1 VPSCDPRFVGRARDG
16 HSSYKKGVSATWD
29 LSTLYAGPDD
39 PRIAADEAAARRGA
53 DAFAARHRAHVA
65 ELDAVHLAEAI
76 TTYESLCQQ
85 ARRPGFY
92 AYLLF
97 AADTQDERARRL
109 VDRTR
114 EAALGVANVFT
125 FFELELKAIPDD
137 AFARLVDHPVL
148 ADRRHWLGLVR
159 LRRPYTLSEPEERVV
174 NQKNLTGRGAL
185 VQLFDELSGS
195 LRFRVDD
202 RELTGEQV
210 LSLLY
215 EPDRALRERAYTA
228 FLDTY
233 ATHGVVWTS
242 VLNGLMQDH
251 RLECELRRVP
261 DPVLPTHL
269 DNEVRPETVHAM
281 MDATERHYELARRYF
296 RSKAKLLRLPR
307 LKNTDLYAPLGEA
320 PRRVAFDEARTLVL
334 DAFASFSPE
343 FAALAR
349 DFFERRWIDAAVR
362 PGKRL
367 GAFCASH
374 GPDTNPWVLLSY
386 TDRLR
391 DVATLAH
398 ELGHGVHDRLASR
411 HHALD
416 FLPPLTL
423 AETASVFGE
432 LTLTRALLDREPR
445 REVRRALLCA
455 KIEDTIA
462 TVFRQNVLTRF
473 EIAAHARRTHG
484 PLTADELGELWWTE
498 NAKLY
503 GDAVEMIPAYRWG
516 WSYIPHF
523 VHSRFYC
530 YAYVFGELLVLALY
544 QRHREEG
551 TAFVPRYLELLASGG
566 SEAPDVVL
574 GRLGFRIDEPSFWD
588 RGFAV
593 VRDLLGELE
602 TTLD

>member
-1 VPSCDPRFVGRARDG
+1 
-16 HSSYKKGVSATWD
+16 VSVTWD
-29 LSTLYAGPDD
+29 LSSLYAGPDD
-39 PRIAADEAAARRGA
+39 PRIAADLDDVRRDA
-53 DAFAARHRAHVA
+53 EAFATRHRGHVA
-65 ELDAVHLAEAI
+65 ELDARGVADAITAYEAI
-76 TTYESLCQQ
+76 EQR
-85 ARRPGFY
+85 ARRPGFF
-92 AYLLF
+92 AQLLF

-114 EAALGVANVFT
+114 EAAVGVANVLT

-137 AFARLVDHPVL
+137 AFARLADEPVL

-185 VQLFDELSGS
+185 VQLFDQLSGS

-202 RELTGEQV
+202 RELSGEET

-228 FLDTY
+228 FLDGY
-233 ATHGVVWTS
+233 ATHGVVWTAI
-242 VLNGLMQDH
+242 LNGLMQDH

-269 DNEVRPETVHAM
+269 DNEVEPATVDAM
-281 MDATERHYELARRYF
+281 MDATERHYDLAQRYF
-296 RSKAKLLRLPR
+296 RSKAKLLGLPR
-307 LKNTDLYAPLGEA
+307 LKNTDLYAPVDA
-320 PRRVAFDEARTLVL
+320 VTTRVPFDEARTLVL
-334 DAFASFSPE
+334 DAFATLSPE
-343 FAALAR
+343 LAALAR

-367 GAFCASH
+367 GAFCASL

-386 TDRLR
+386 TETPR

-398 ELGHGVHDRLASR
+398 ELGHGVHDRLAAR

-416 FLPPLTL
+416 YLPPLTL

-432 LTLTRALLDREPR
+432 MTLTRALLDREPR
-445 REVRRALLCA
+445 REARRALLCA

-473 EIAAHARRTHG
+473 EMAAHARRRNG
-484 PLTADELGELWWTE
+484 PLTADELGDLWWEE

-551 TAFVPRYLELLASGG
+551 AAFVPRYLELLAAGG
-566 SEAPDVVL
+566 SEAPHVVL
-574 GRLGFRIDEPSFWD
+574 GRLGFRIDEPRFWD

-593 VRDLLGELE
+593 VRDLLAELE
-602 TTLD
+602 TTL

>member
-1 VPSCDPRFVGRARDG
+1 MSV
-16 HSSYKKGVSATWD
+16 TWD
-29 LSTLYAGPDD
+29 LSSLYLGADD
-39 PRIAADEAAARRGA
+39 PSIKADLQTAREAA
-53 DAFAARHRAHVA
+53 DAFATEFRGRVGT
-65 ELDAVHLAEAI
+65 LDAGALAAAI
-76 TTYESLCQQ
+76 TAYEGLEQQ

-97 AADTQDERARRL
+97 AADTQSDVARRL

-114 EAALGVANVFT
+114 EAAVAIANVLT
-125 FFELELKAIPDD
+125 FFELELKTIPDGRFD
-137 AFARLVDHPVL
+137 AVVQDPAL
-148 ADRRHWLGLVR
+148 AERQHWLGLVR
-159 LRRPYTLSEPEERVV
+159 RRRPYTLSEPEERVV

-185 VQLFDELSGS
+185 VQLFDELSGA

-202 RELTGEQV
+202 RELTGEQA

-215 EPDRALRERAYTA
+215 EPDRGLRERAYTT
-228 FLDTY
+228 FLETY
-233 ATHGVVWTS
+233 ASHGIVWAS

-251 RLECELRRVP
+251 RIECEMRRVP
-261 DPVLPTHL
+261 DAVLPTHL
-269 DNEVRPETVHAM
+269 DNEVEPKTVDAM
-281 MDATERHYELARRYF
+281 MDATERRYHLARRYF
-296 RSKAKLLRLPR
+296 RSKARLLGLDR
-307 LKNTDLYAPLGEA
+307 LKNTDLYAPLEA
-320 PRRVAFDEARTLVL
+320 TAVRVPFDEARTLVL
-334 DAFASFSPE
+334 DAFTAFSPE
-343 FAALAR
+343 FGGLAR
-349 DFFERRWIDAAVR
+349 DFFERRWIDAEVR

-367 GAFCASH
+367 GAFCASL

-386 TDRLR
+386 TETPR

-398 ELGHGVHDRLASR
+398 ELGHGVHDRLASHR
-411 HHALD
+411 GPLD
-416 FLPPLTL
+416 YSPPLTL

-432 LTLTRALLDREPR
+432 MALTRALLEREPR

-473 EIAAHARRTHG
+473 EMAAHARRTGG

-544 QRHREEG
+544 QRYREEG
-551 TAFVPRYLELLASGG
+551 ARFVPAYLDLLAAGG
-566 SEAPDVVL
+566 SEAPDVL
-574 GRLGFRIDEPSFWD
+574 LARMGFRIDDTAFWD

-593 VRDLLGELE
+593 VEDLLAELE
-602 TTLD
+602 ATL

>member
-1 VPSCDPRFVGRARDG
+1 MSV
-16 HSSYKKGVSATWD
+16 TWD
-29 LSTLYAGPDD
+29 LDPLYAGPGD
-39 PRIAADEAAARRGA
+39 PRIEAELQAARGAA
-53 DAFAARHRAHVA
+53 DAFAARFRGRVA
-65 ELDAVHLAEAI
+65 SLGATGLAAALGEYEALDE
-76 TTYESLCQQ
+76 Q

-92 AYLLF
+92 AHLLF
-97 AADTQDERARRL
+97 AADTQSDVARRL

-114 EAALGVANVFT
+114 EAAVGLANALT
-125 FFELELKAIPDD
+125 FFELELKAIPDAAFD
-137 AFARLVDHPVL
+137 AL
-148 ADRRHWLGLVR
+148 AWDPALAGRRHWLDSVR
-159 LRRPYTLSEPEERVV
+159 RRRPYTLSEPEERVV

-185 VQLFDELSGS
+185 VQLFDELSGA
-195 LRFRVDD
+195 LRFRVDG
-202 RELTGEQV
+202 RELTGEQA

-228 FLDTY
+228 FLETY
-233 ATHGVVWTS
+233 ASHGIVWAS

-251 RLECELRRVP
+251 RIECEMRRVP

-269 DNEVRPETVHAM
+269 DNEVRPETVGAM
-281 MDATERHYELARRYF
+281 MDATERRYDLARRYF
-296 RSKAKLLRLPR
+296 RLKARLLGLER
-307 LKNTDLYAPLGEA
+307 LKNTDLHAPLEA
-320 PRRVAFDEARTLVL
+320 TAVRVPWDEARTLVL
-334 DAFASFSPE
+334 DAFAGVAPE
-343 FAALAR
+343 LGTLAR
-349 DFFERRWIDAAVR
+349 DFFEQRWIDAEVR

-367 GAFCASH
+367 GAFCASL
-374 GPDTNPWVLLSY
+374 GPAANPWVLLSY
-386 TDRLR
+386 TETPR

-411 HHALD
+411 QRPLD
-416 FLPPLTL
+416 YLPPLTL

-432 LTLTRALLDREPR
+432 MALTRALLDREPR

-473 EIAAHARRTHG
+473 EMAAHARRSAG
-484 PLTADELGELWWTE
+484 PLTAGELGELWWAE

-503 GDAVEMIPAYRWG
+503 GDAVEMVPAYRWG

-544 QRHREEG
+544 QRYREEG
-551 TAFVPRYLELLASGG
+551 ARFVPSYLELLAAGG
-566 SEAPDVVL
+566 SEAPDVLL
-574 GRLGFRIDEPSFWD
+574 GRMGFAIDDARFWD

-593 VRDLLGELE
+593 VEELLAELE
-602 TTLD
+602 ATL

>member
-1 VPSCDPRFVGRARDG
+1 M
-16 HSSYKKGVSATWD
+16 SAIWD
-29 LSTLYAGPDD
+29 LSSLYTGPDD
-39 PRIAADEAAARRGA
+39 PHLEADQAAARRA
-53 DAFAARHRAHVA
+53 AEAFAACHRGQVA
-65 ELDAVHLAEAI
+65 ALDPGALADAITAYEELDLA
-76 TTYESLCQQ
+76 

-92 AYLLF
+92 AHLLF
-97 AADTQDERARRL
+97 AADTRDDAARRL

-114 EAALGVANVFT
+114 EAAVAIANVLT
-125 FFELELKAIPDD
+125 FFELELKALPDD
-137 AFARLVDHPVL
+137 AFARLLADPVL
-148 ADRRHWLGLVR
+148 AERRHWLGLVR
-159 LRRPYTLSEPEERVV
+159 RRRPYALSEPEERIL

-185 VQLFDELSGS
+185 VQLFDELSGG

-202 RELTGEQV
+202 RELTGEEA
-210 LSLLY
+210 LALLHA
-215 EPDRALRERAYTA
+215 PDRALRERAYTT
-228 FLDTY
+228 FLDGY
-233 ATHGVVWTS
+233 AAHGVVWTN

-269 DNEVRPETVHAM
+269 DNEVRPETVDAM
-281 MDATERHYELARRYF
+281 MTATERHYDLARRYF
-296 RSKAKLLRLPR
+296 RLKARLLGLPR
-307 LKNTDLYAPLGEA
+307 LKNTDLYAPVADSA
-320 PRRVAFDEARTLVL
+320 PRVPFEEARALVL
-334 DAFASFSPE
+334 EAFRGLSPE
-343 FAALAR
+343 LAALAE
-349 DFFERRWIDAAVR
+349 DFFVQRWIDAAVR

-367 GAFCASH
+367 GAFCASL
-374 GPDTNPWVLLSY
+374 GPRTNPWILLSY
-386 TDRLR
+386 TETPR

-411 HHALD
+411 QRPLD
-416 FLPPLTL
+416 HLPPLVL

-432 LTLTRALLDREPR
+432 MALTRALLDREPR

-473 EIAAHARRTHG
+473 EMAAHARRGGG
-484 PLTADELGELWWTE
+484 PLTADELGALWWAE

-544 QRHREEG
+544 QRYREQG
-551 TAFVPRYLELLASGG
+551 AAFVPQYLALLAAGG
-566 SEAPDVVL
+566 SEPPDVLV
-574 GRLGFRIDEPSFWD
+574 GRLGFAIDDAAFWD

-593 VRDLLGELE
+593 LHDLLAELE

>member
-1 VPSCDPRFVGRARDG
+1 MSV
-16 HSSYKKGVSATWD
+16 TWD
-29 LSTLYAGPDD
+29 LTSLYLGPDD
-39 PRIAADEAAARRGA
+39 PRIQTDLGIAREAAE
-53 DAFAARHRAHVA
+53 AFATRLRARVGS
-65 ELDAVHLAEAI
+65 LDASALAAAI
-76 TTYESLCQQ
+76 TAYEDVEQQ

-97 AADTQDERARRL
+97 AADTQSDAARRL

-114 EAALGVANVFT
+114 EAAVAIGNVLT

-137 AFARLVDHPVL
+137 RFDQLVNDTAL
-148 ADRRHWLGLVR
+148 AERRHWLGIVR
-159 LRRPYTLSEPEERVV
+159 RRRPYTLSEPEERVV
-174 NQKNLTGRGAL
+174 NQKNLTGRGAF
-185 VQLFDELSGS
+185 VQLFDELSGA

-202 RELTGEQV
+202 RELTGEQA

-215 EPDRALRERAYTA
+215 EPDRGLRERAYTS
-228 FLDTY
+228 FLETY
-233 ATHGVVWTS
+233 ASHGIVWTS

-251 RLECELRRVP
+251 RIECEMRRVP
-261 DPVLPTHL
+261 DAVLPTHL
-269 DNEVRPETVHAM
+269 DNEVRPETVDAM
-281 MDATERHYELARRYF
+281 MDATERRYHLARRYF
-296 RSKAKLLRLPR
+296 RSKARLLGVER
-307 LKNTDLYAPLGEA
+307 LKNTDLYAPLEA
-320 PRRVAFDEARTLVL
+320 TVVRVPFDEARTLVL
-334 DAFASFSPE
+334 DAFAGFSPE
-343 FAALAR
+343 FGTLAR
-349 DFFERRWIDAAVR
+349 DFFERRWIDAEVR

-367 GAFCASH
+367 GAFCASL

-386 TDRLR
+386 TETPR

-398 ELGHGVHDRLASR
+398 ELGHGIHDRLASR
-411 HHALD
+411 CRPLD
-416 FLPPLTL
+416 YSPPLTL

-432 LTLTRALLDREPR
+432 MALTRALLEREPR

-473 EIAAHARRTHG
+473 EMAAHARRAGG
-484 PLTADELGELWWTE
+484 PLTADELGELWWNE

-544 QRHREEG
+544 QRYREEG
-551 TAFVPRYLELLASGG
+551 AAFVPAYLDLLAAGG
-566 SEAPDVVL
+566 SEAPDVL
-574 GRLGFRIDEPSFWD
+574 LERMGFAIDDAAFWD

-593 VRDLLGELE
+593 VEDLLAELE
-602 TTLD
+602 ATL

>member
-1 VPSCDPRFVGRARDG
+1 
-16 HSSYKKGVSATWD
+16 VSTTWD
-29 LSTLYAGPDD
+29 LSALYAGADD
-39 PRIAADEAAARRGA
+39 PRIDADLGDARRAA
-53 DAFAARHRAHVA
+53 DAFAARHRGRVAGHDAHA
-65 ELDAVHLAEAI
+65 LAEAI
-76 TTYESLCQQ
+76 AAYEALDQH

-92 AYLLF
+92 AHLLF
-97 AADTQDERARRL
+97 AADTQDEAARRL

-114 EAALGVANVFT
+114 EAAVAIANVLT
-125 FFELELKAIPDD
+125 FFELELKAMPDD
-137 AFARLVDHPVL
+137 AFGRLAGDPEL
-148 ADRRHWLGLVR
+148 AERRHWLELLR

-228 FLDTY
+228 FLDAY
-233 ATHGVVWTS
+233 ATHGVVWTGI
-242 VLNGLMQDH
+242 LNGLMQDH

-269 DNEVRPETVHAM
+269 DNEVRPATVDAM
-281 MDATERHYELARRYF
+281 MEATERHYELARRYF
-296 RSKAKLLRLPR
+296 RAKATLLGVPR
-307 LKNTDLYAPLGEA
+307 LRNTDLYAPIAEV
-320 PRRVAFDEARTLVL
+320 PTRVPFEEARTLVL
-334 DAFASFSPE
+334 DAFAAFSPE

-349 DFFERRWIDAAVR
+349 EFFDRRWIDAAVR

-367 GAFCASH
+367 GAFCASL

-386 TDRLR
+386 TDTLR

-411 HHALD
+411 HRALD
-416 FLPPLTL
+416 YLPPLTL

-445 REVRRALLCA
+445 REARRALLCA

-473 EIAAHARRTHG
+473 EMAAHARRRGG

-503 GDAVEMIPAYRWG
+503 GDAVEMIPPYRWG

-551 TAFVPRYLELLASGG
+551 AAFVPRYLELLAAGG
-566 SEAPDVVL
+566 TEPPHAVL
-574 GRLGFRIDEPSFWD
+574 GRLGFDIDDPAFWD
-588 RGFAV
+588 QGFAV
-593 VRDLLGELE
+593 VRDLLAELE
-602 TTLD
+602 GTDPRLRLASGENRQS

>member
-1 VPSCDPRFVGRARDG
+1 MSV
-16 HSSYKKGVSATWD
+16 TWD
-29 LSTLYAGPDD
+29 LSSLYAGHAD
-39 PRIAADEAAARRGA
+39 PRIDGDLDAARRTA
-53 DAFAARHRAHVA
+53 EAFAERHRGRVA
-65 ELDAVHLAEAI
+65 DLDAPALAAAISAYEA
-76 TTYESLCQQ
+76 LDQQ

-92 AYLLF
+92 AHLLF
-97 AADTQDERARRL
+97 AADTQDEAARRL

-114 EAALGVANVFT
+114 EAAVGIANVLT

-137 AFARLVDHPVL
+137 AFARLVGHPGL
-148 ADRRHWLGLVR
+148 AERRHWLELLR
-159 LRRPYTLSEPEERVV
+159 LRRPYTLSELEERVV

-233 ATHGVVWTS
+233 ATHGVVWTGI
-242 VLNGLMQDH
+242 LNGLMQDH

-269 DNEVRPETVHAM
+269 DNEVRPATVDAM
-281 MDATERHYELARRYF
+281 MDATERHYALAQRYF
-296 RSKAKLLRLPR
+296 RIKASLLGVST
-307 LKNTDLYAPLGEA
+307 LKNTDLYAPIAEV
-320 PRRVAFDEARTLVL
+320 PTRVPFDEARTLVL
-334 DAFASFSPE
+334 DAFAALSPE
-343 FAALAR
+343 LAALAGE
-349 DFFERRWIDAAVR
+349 FFERRWIDAAVR

-367 GAFCASH
+367 GAFCASL

-386 TDRLR
+386 TDTPR

-411 HHALD
+411 HRALD
-416 FLPPLTL
+416 YLPPLTL

-445 REVRRALLCA
+445 PEVRRALLCA

-473 EIAAHARRTHG
+473 EMAAHARRRGG

-503 GDAVEMIPAYRWG
+503 GDAVEMVPAYRWG

-551 TAFVPRYLELLASGG
+551 AAFVPRYLELLAAGG
-566 SEAPDVVL
+566 TESPHVVL
-574 GRLGFRIDEPSFWD
+574 GRLDFDIDQPSFWD

-593 VRDLLGELE
+593 VRDLLSELE
-602 TTLD
+602 STL